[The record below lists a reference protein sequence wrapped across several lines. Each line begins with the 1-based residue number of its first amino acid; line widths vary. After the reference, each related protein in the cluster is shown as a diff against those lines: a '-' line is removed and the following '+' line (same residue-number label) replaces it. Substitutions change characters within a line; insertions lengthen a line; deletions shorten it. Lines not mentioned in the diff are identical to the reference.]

1 MKIRF
6 LAPVLPY
13 FLSFPNQP
21 KDFLMKSQTVSYRQL
36 FSIFIVTILMTL
48 VSCSVLK
55 RPDPGS
61 SVNNQLGAAIQSH
74 LAASNAS
81 SDSELST
88 SLSKMKISKAAR
100 VVVSQHKANI
110 INLYRTDTLLL
121 VMQNQYRDNKLAE
134 NLVDNKDTPSAISTL
149 VRLFPIDAYRILT
162 YVTENSLINE
172 DTLLA
177 IAVENKLDPTI
188 VLEASA
194 AGMENS
200 VTPLIHSAGI
210 VIYGQEEDNS
220 SEVRYREVGDN
231 TWLPALELAWEPIY
245 GALSGSIVHLKPDT
259 QYEVEIIVTDYF
271 QSKAQYSFNFKTQP
285 NTPPINPNKVYYL
298 SEIYNGGQLNLEELN
313 IFGDENGYAKII
325 GDGQVIYAGD
335 EYLSAVNIGSQAY
348 VMLENLK
355 IKGGRRYGIYAKNT
369 HNIWVND
376 CDISGFGRVATLYK
390 DHIGYESSDSSS
402 PINYDSGIYL
412 ERTGKSVIENCKIHS
427 PTPKAN
433 HWGYGH
439 PNGPNALQI
448 HANHPI
454 REFQGQMIVRYNS
467 FYGTNEHRF
476 NDVIEGRKNAEST
489 GGFVRD
495 SAIHDNY
502 LAFANDDLIEIDG
515 GQRNVLVYNNEI
527 TAGYVGISIA
537 PNMLGPSY
545 IFHNYIHDLGDERGK
560 EWAAIKAGGLMALPG
575 GKSFIL
581 ENYINTNRN
590 GIAASAM
597 RGDSSFWLEARNNV
611 IINRL
616 KNNNVGL
623 GVLDKEKYGESKF
636 VNNIIFNTKVMRPYF
651 ELNTDKLLEHPDSHD
666 WSPLWETE
674 TKSLSLPVSSENI
687 IKNFSRN
694 QSVKAENE
702 INSQKLFIDEEKVTV
717 FHNQAINGTVT
728 VFDENSV
735 LITGN
740 GWYKVPLE
748 NEFDEGDIF
757 RFDLSVEGYAEV
769 VGISFETDNILSQN
783 KVLQF
788 AGTQSIGHDLR
799 PELGAT
805 GSKTIEVNLSEYNL
819 NSSSYIV
826 FILDNDDA
834 NLSKGSKVYFQ
845 DLKIVKAGL
854 ESDKINE
861 TVNIPIGLSF
871 TGI

>member
-1 MKIRF
+1 MES
-6 LAPVLPY
+6 
-13 FLSFPNQP
+13 LS
-21 KDFLMKSQTVSYRQL
+21 MRYRPL
-36 FSIFIVTILMTL
+36 FSLFIIALLMALT
-48 VSCSVLK
+48 SCSVSK
-55 RPDPGS
+55 PPQKS
-61 SVNNQLGAAIQSH
+61 NFVNNQLGAVIQAH
-74 LAASNAS
+74 LAASKAS
-81 SDSELST
+81 NEIDLTTALSR
-88 SLSKMKISKAAR
+88 MKISKSAK
-100 VVVSQHKANI
+100 VIISKHNDNI
-110 INLYRTDTLLL
+110 IHLYKTGTLLL
-121 VMQNQYRDNKLAE
+121 VVQNKYRGNEISEKLAYM
-134 NLVDNKDTPSAISTL
+134 DNTSLSISTL
-149 VRLFPIDAYRILT
+149 VSLFPIDAYRILA
-162 YVTENSLINE
+162 YVTENNLIDE

-188 VLEASA
+188 VLEAA
-194 AGMENS
+194 ATGMENS

-210 VIYGQEEDNS
+210 VIYGQDEDNS

-231 TWLPALELAWEPIY
+231 TWLPALELAWDPIY

-259 QYEVEIIVTDYF
+259 QYDVEVIVTDYF
-271 QSKAQYSFNFKTQP
+271 LSKAQYSFNFKTQP
-285 NTPPINPNKVYYL
+285 NTPPINPNKIYYL
-298 SEIYNGGQLNLEELN
+298 SDIYNGGQLDLEALN

-325 GDGQVIYAGD
+325 GDGQIIDAGY

-348 VMLENLK
+348 VMLENLE

-369 HNIWVND
+369 HNIWVNN
-376 CDISGFGRVATLYK
+376 CDISGFGRIAALYK

-412 ERTGKSVIENCKIHS
+412 ERTGKSVIENCKVHS

-448 HANHPI
+448 HANHPL
-454 REFQGQMIVRYNS
+454 REFQGQMIIRYNS

-476 NDVIEGRKNAEST
+476 NDIIEGRKNAEST

-597 RGDSSFWLEARNNV
+597 RGDSTFWLEARNNI

-636 VNNIIFNTKVMRPYF
+636 INNIIFNTKVMRPYF
-651 ELNTDKLLEHPDSHD
+651 ELNTDTLMEHPDSHD

-674 TKSLSLPVSSENI
+674 TKSLTLPVSPENI
-687 IKNFSRN
+687 IKNFSRV
-694 QSVKAENE
+694 QSVKAENGRN
-702 INSQKLFIDEEKVTV
+702 IQDIFIEKKMVTL
-717 FHNQAINGTVT
+717 FHNQASNGTVT
-728 VFDENSV
+728 VFDDNSV

-748 NEFDEGDIF
+748 NDFDEGDIF
-757 RFDLSVEGYAEV
+757 SFDLNIEGYSEV

-799 PELGAT
+799 QEFAAT
-805 GSKTIEVNLSEYNL
+805 GSKTIEINLSEYNL

-834 NLSKGSKVYFQ
+834 NLSKGSKAYFHN
-845 DLKIVKAGL
+845 LKIVKAGL
-854 ESDKINE
+854 KNDKINE
-861 TVNIPIGLSF
+861 VVKIPVGLPS
-871 TGI
+871 TGL